1 MKLVLFKARDGWR
14 VRVQWSNGLIFA
26 TTEAYY
32 HKSNALRAASR
43 ACRQMRVKVWIEE
56 KR

>member
-56 KR
+56 KA